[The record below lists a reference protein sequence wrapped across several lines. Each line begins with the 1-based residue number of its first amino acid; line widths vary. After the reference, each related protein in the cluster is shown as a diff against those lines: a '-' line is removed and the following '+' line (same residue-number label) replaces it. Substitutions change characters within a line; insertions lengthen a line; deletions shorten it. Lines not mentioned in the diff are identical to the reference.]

1 MAEHRHLFSQQPCG
15 PIRLSTASPER
26 VTLACR
32 DQVRSRIDL
41 GDIMSISKP
50 AELRNDALENSIRD
64 AATQNAAN
72 LRIVRGGEG
81 EIVADNLGQM
91 IGRLSGSS
99 IAEIDRLVSD
109 LRAVRQHLEN
119 ERDRVQR
126 AITEFAYLSQSS
138 VKSTAAIAEA
148 VEEMKRAADLRAR
161 S

>member
-1 MAEHRHLFSQQPCG
+1 
-15 PIRLSTASPER
+15 
-26 VTLACR
+26 
-32 DQVRSRIDL
+32 
-41 GDIMSISKP
+41 
-50 AELRNDALENSIRD
+50 
-64 AATQNAAN
+64 
-72 LRIVRGGEG
+72 
-81 EIVADNLGQM
+81 M

>member
-1 MAEHRHLFSQQPCG
+1 ARH
-15 PIRLSTASPER
+15 IRQWRNIAICSVSNRADRSGCPPR
-26 VTLACR
+26 APKGSHWHG
-32 DQVRSRIDL
+32 DQVWSRIDL
-41 GDIMSISKP
+41 GDIMSISK
-50 AELRNDALENSIRD
+50 RNDALENSIRD

-72 LRIVRGGEG
+72 LRVVRGGEG

-126 AITEFAYLSQSS
+126 AITEFAYLS
-138 VKSTAAIAEA
+138 
-148 VEEMKRAADLRAR
+148 
-161 S
+161 